1 MPVGENAEDRARKAI
16 NAQDP
21 KKGQE
26 MQQVQALQSSIQEI
40 QGERTNNLQA
50 ARMGAEGDAR
60 ETQAMIQAAEL
71 ATIGGAAGGAGVAI
85 ENATPIQQTSPQTQ
99 ALLSK
104 YGVGKPRNQTT
115 TTRSVQQTPT
125 KITINNNTTNNTTNN
140 VAVPAANIGG
150 PVQGRTLAIKQ
161 QPDPGQARFK
171 TWISNAF
178 ARQNQAAAQREKEY
192 QRREWSLSRTTGKLM
207 KKLQELGTTIS
218 ERMDPRRMAS
228 SVSGHLKTLLFLFG
242 TMFLAKN
249 WEKVLEIGKNI
260 EYFFLGAPGEGGG
273 KGRGK
278 STLSKTLIKL
288 FGGNPEDKKTTVG
301 TAFRDIFWND
311 KKNGVFQLFAEEIK
325 AFFKLR
331 GEAVKAIKFPELD
344 LTDTIGSIKGVAEYL
359 GNILKV
365 FLGGPEAAKEVVRD
379 EIRSTGTAASM
390 DSEAKWANKMTY
402 TDKATGTTAD
412 GKKLK
417 DTSLGDAAIIAGGKG
432 KSQNFLNP
440 WDISDDGKQL
450 TSSAAGVRQS
460 NAISSMLE
468 SGDETV
474 HSSAVMTGFNMLENT
489 AKEQGSTV
497 IGEDFFDSL
506 RNLGIDTS
514 SLLNNENLVKKEDFK
529 FVKRSK
535 DDADLRRE
543 GADWRTEA
551 AKEGGEAWVES
562 QIPGLNDA
570 KTIATTVTSAI
581 GGSIIPTIGTL
592 MGGTVGYI
600 GAKLHQS
607 PAVRA
612 TIGAAKGKWNEFL
625 AEGNTLEMVPYSGEG
640 DPVKLEVKVPNGA
653 NFYNPKLT
661 DYKTVEKDKFTFYK
675 VTPEFFQR
683 LRSLIGQKLN
693 KQDFS
698 FDTADESSIR
708 GLDKLLTDY
717 KKKKIQQT
725 NAYNSKELIS
735 NLKSDVDY
743 TKFDRLRELETKEK
757 EVREELNKK
766 WEEAPITKV
775 GQNLSEVGSKVVNK
789 VEGVF
794 TRESNI
800 PLRAPEKLT
809 EGEYRDRVIKT
820 MEFAMKELGMT
831 KEQAAGLAGNFMRES
846 SMITTAKNP
855 SPSAATGLAQWLGV
869 RKAAFEHSRDLT
881 EKEKEAGWKYY
892 DGPGSGKPLA
902 NASFEEQLRFVK
914 WEMENIPA
922 YIKGLK
928 KIKES
933 KDEKEAAANVF
944 GYYEFSAGPQGAVKA
959 MNESNQDGLGS
970 LNKGINFAGDA
981 LLAYNTLKGGK
992 QETPQE
998 DTTTQPD
1005 ASGTYITQNTLEQP
1019 KVTDYGIEF
1028 NGQTYNPEY
1037 AQNLMGGLDS
1047 KTGIWDWNKGGDAL
1061 TMAMADLPKVTPDT
1075 ATPVNS
1081 GNSNPITVSST
1092 EKTARD
1098 ITTNNDTDLIAGDI
1112 SQKITQVVENLKVVH
1127 SGQLAQIEATTNLAN
1142 SIAGIK
1148 INVGQGGNG
1157 PLQPTV
1163 QSWSAPCYSE
1173 SNG

>member
-1 MPVGENAEDRARKAI
+1 MPGENAEDRARRAI
-16 NAQDP
+16 EARDP
-21 KKGQE
+21 KQGQE

-40 QGERTNNLQA
+40 QGERNNNLMT

-60 ETQAMIQAAEL
+60 ENQAMLQAAEL
-71 ATIGGAAGGAGVAI
+71 GMLGAAGGAMAV
-85 ENATPIQQTSPQTQ
+85 ENATPVQQTSPQTQ
-99 ALLSK
+99 AILSK

-218 ERMDPRRMAS
+218 ERMDPRKMAS
-228 SVSGHLKTLLFLFG
+228 SVGGHLKTLLFLFG

-260 EYFFLGAPGEGGG
+260 EYFFLGAPGEGEGG
-273 KGRGK
+273 KGRGR
-278 STLSKTLIKL
+278 STFSKTLIKL
-288 FGGNPEDKKTTVG
+288 FGGDPEDKKTTVG

-344 LTDTIGSIKGVAEYL
+344 LTDVVGSIKGVAEYL

-379 EIRSTGTAASM
+379 EIRSTGIASSM

-402 TDKATGTTAD
+402 TDEATGTTAD

-497 IGEDFFDSL
+497 VGEDFFDSL

-514 SLLNNENLVKKEDFK
+514 SLINNEDLVKKEDFK

-543 GADWRTEA
+543 GADWKTEA

-581 GGSIIPTIGTL
+581 AGNFIPAFGPVLTGTA
-592 MGGTVGYI
+592 GYL

-612 TIGAAKGKWNEFL
+612 AIGAARGKWNEFL
-625 AEGNTLEMVPYSGEG
+625 AEGNTLEMVPYSGKG

-683 LRSLIGQKLN
+683 LKSLIGQKLN

-708 GLDKLLTDY
+708 ELDKLLTDY

-775 GQNLSEVGSKVVNK
+775 GQNLSEVGSEVVNK
-789 VEGVF
+789 VKNYFIEEFPDNVKYPPVGKNNQDFVDKMRNAYSKVLEKKGID
-794 TRESNI
+794 TLYTDGLVAQAALESAWGKSQSGKNNLGGI
-800 PLRAPEKLT
+800 TVSDKYLDKVPHTMRKTKEWENGQYVSKIRAFRDFDSLEDYANYHVSLLNSEFKNKYDAFKGDSLNDFINRVVKGGYATDPKYGEKLAS
-809 EGEYRDRVIKT
+809 VIKSIQGYKSP
-820 MEFAMKELGMT
+820 EISNDGKDNNNQ
-831 KEQAAGLAGNFMRES
+831 EQDPD
-846 SMITTAKNP
+846 K
-855 SPSAATGLAQWLGV
+855 
-869 RKAAFEHSRDLT
+869 
-881 EKEKEAGWKYY
+881 
-892 DGPGSGKPLA
+892 
-902 NASFEEQLRFVK
+902 
-914 WEMENIPA
+914 ENIR
-922 YIKGLK
+922 
-928 KIKES
+928 
-933 KDEKEAAANVF
+933 
-944 GYYEFSAGPQGAVKA
+944 
-959 MNESNQDGLGS
+959 
-970 LNKGINFAGDA
+970 
-981 LLAYNTLKGGK
+981 
-992 QETPQE
+992 QE
-998 DTTTQPD
+998 DITTQPD

-1019 KVTDYGIEF
+1019 KVTDYGVEF

-1037 AQNLMGGLDS
+1037 AQNLMGGFDS
-1047 KTGIWDWNKGGDAL
+1047 KTGMWDWNKGGDAL

-1142 SIAGIK
+1142 SIANIK